1 MTKKHSEMPQSANPR
16 VGYRHILGLIRGNV
30 RWVTLA
36 VVLTLFGS
44 LLGIAQPLVVRE
56 VIDSAGTTNVAWTT
70 LAVLALLFV
79 GQAAVRAV
87 GQFVLQRTSEMVV
100 LGIRQRLIGRLL
112 RLRMEAYHEHRVGD
126 LMSRTSADATAV
138 RRVISEGVTDLITGV
153 VGLVGTV
160 ALMIWL
166 DWLLFLIV
174 VGMVALAAAVVGTL
188 LAGIRSASLATQNA
202 LGSMSADLERALSA
216 IRTVRASQAEQR
228 EDARIGKAAHDVYTA
243 SVRMAKLRSLTSP
256 AMELAVNGSLMVV
269 LLVGGLRVASGE
281 SSLADL
287 VAFLMYLT
295 YLAMPIGSV
304 FEAVVAVQEGSGA
317 LSRIAATEQ
326 LPREQDSHP
335 PPKTGP
341 RRREISRQ
349 GSTEPILEFRN
360 VHFGYDREPVLRGTS
375 FVVPRRGFVALTGSS
390 GAGKSTIFN
399 LVERFYQTHSGTI
412 LFDGEDIGQQE
423 LNTYRSRI
431 ALVEQE
437 SPILHGSLRDNLLY
451 AAPDADEQALRRVL
465 RMVNLDGLV
474 ARLPDGLDTA
484 VGEHGNLLSGGE
496 RQRVVIAR
504 ALLTEPDLLLLDEP
518 TSHLDAENE
527 AAFVSVLRAV
537 AQECALL
544 VVAHRFTTIKAAD
557 RVVVLQNGVVSAT
570 GDHTELLAD
579 SRFYRVIA
587 GVDTN

>member
-1 MTKKHSEMPQSANPR
+1 M
-16 VGYRHILGLIRGNV
+16 
-30 RWVTLA
+30 LA
-36 VVLTLFGS
+36 VLLTLFGS

-70 LAVLALLFV
+70 LAVLVLLFV
-79 GQAAVRAV
+79 GQAAVRAG
-87 GQFVLQRTSEMVV
+87 GQFVLQRTSELVV
-100 LGIRQRLIGRLL
+100 LGIRQRLISRLL
-112 RLRMEAYHEHRVGD
+112 RLRMEAYHQHRVGD

-216 IRTVRASQAEQR
+216 IRTVRASQAEER
-228 EDARIGKAAHDVYTA
+228 EDARIGRAAHDVYTA
-243 SVRMAKLRSLTSP
+243 GVRMAKLRSLTSP

-295 YLAMPIGSV
+295 YLAMPVGSV

-317 LSRIAATEQ
+317 LSRIAATER
-326 LPREQDSHP
+326 LPQERDGHP
-335 PPKTGP
+335 PHTGP
-341 RRREISRQ
+341 RPREASRQ

-399 LVERFYQTHSGTI
+399 LVERFYPTHSGTV

-423 LNTYRSRI
+423 LSSYRSRI

-451 AAPDADEQALRRVL
+451 AAPEADDQAVQRVL

-474 ARLPDGLDTA
+474 ARLTDGLDTA

-527 AAFVSVLRAV
+527 AAFVAVLRAV

-544 VVAHRFTTIKAAD
+544 VIAHRFTTIRAAD
-557 RVVVLQNGVVSAT
+557 RVVVLQDGAVSAN

>member
-1 MTKKHSEMPQSANPR
+1 MPQSANPR
-16 VGYRHILGLIRGNV
+16 VGYRHVLGLVRGNV
-30 RWVTLA
+30 RWVALA
-36 VVLTLFGS
+36 VVLTLFAS
-44 LLGIAQPLVVRE
+44 LLGIVQPLVVRE

-70 LAVLALLFV
+70 VAVLVLLFV

-87 GQFVLQRTSEMVV
+87 GQFVLHRTSEMVV

-112 RLRMEAYHEHRVGD
+112 RLRMEAYHQNRVGD

-216 IRTVRASQAEQR
+216 IRTVRASRAEQR
-228 EDARIGKAAHDVYTA
+228 EDARIGEAAHEVYAA

-269 LLVGGLRVASGE
+269 LLVGGLRVAGGQ

-304 FEAVVAVQEGSGA
+304 FEAVVVVQEGSGA
-317 LSRIAATEQ
+317 LSRIAATER
-326 LPREQDSHP
+326 LPQEQTGRSLEP
-335 PPKTGP
+335 AAPRVRPK
-341 RRREISRQ
+341 SRP
-349 GSTEPILEFRN
+349 GSNEPILEFRN
-360 VHFGYDREPVLRGTS
+360 VHFGYDREAVLCGTS
-375 FVVPRRGFVALTGSS
+375 FVVPRQGFVALTGSS

-399 LVERFYQTHSGTI
+399 LVERFYHTHSGTI
-412 LFDGEDIGQQE
+412 LFDGEDIAQQE
-423 LNTYRSRI
+423 LGSYRSRI

-451 AAPDADEQALRRVL
+451 AAPGADSEAVRRVL
-465 RMVNLDGLV
+465 GMVNLDGLV
-474 ARLPDGLDTA
+474 ARLPHGLDTA
-484 VGEHGNLLSGGE
+484 VGEHGSRLSGGE
-496 RQRVVIAR
+496 RQRVAIAR

-544 VVAHRFTTIKAAD
+544 VIAHRFTTIRAAG
-557 RVVVLQNGVVSAT
+557 RVVVLQDGVVSAT
-570 GDHTELLAD
+570 GDHEELLAD
-579 SRFYRVIA
+579 SSFYRVIA
-587 GVDTN
+587 GVESN